1 VAIDYGTLGLKGVI
15 FEGISGMLDVVVS
28 TILLYGLIAVAVDG
42 GMMER
47 CCTWLLHRNIMGTTR
62 GAETVLTAGIVITN
76 ILLAGC
82 VLPSILMFGGMADR
96 IGQESGI
103 SPERRSILLTA
114 NATNFSAIIP
124 INSAFVMGSV
134 TIINEMVQKHSY
146 LPTVSPFQI
155 FSAAFYCL
163 FLTGIC
169 VIWVALGERAGK
181 GGHQKAQEISTVK
194 GS

>member
-1 VAIDYGTLGLKGVI
+1 
-15 FEGISGMLDVVVS
+15 
-28 TILLYGLIAVAVDG
+28 
-42 GMMER
+42 
-47 CCTWLLHRNIMGTTR
+47 MGTAR
-62 GAETVLTAGIVITN
+62 GAETVLTAGIILTN

-134 TIINEMVQKHSY
+134 TIINEMVQKHGY
-146 LPTVSPFQI
+146 LPTVSHSR
-155 FSAAFYCL
+155 FSARRFTACSL
-163 FLTGIC
+163 
-169 VIWVALGERAGK
+169 
-181 GGHQKAQEISTVK
+181 QESV
-194 GS
+194 

>member
-1 VAIDYGTLGLKGVI
+1 
-15 FEGISGMLDVVVS
+15 MLDVVVS

-47 CCTWLLHRNIMGTTR
+47 CCNWLLRQEYHGNHRSS
-62 GAETVLTAGIVITN
+62 ETVLTAGIVITN

-82 VLPSILMFGGMADR
+82 VLPSILMFGGMADQDWA
-96 IGQESGI
+96 GSGI
-103 SPERRSILLTA
+103 SR
-114 NATNFSAIIP
+114 NAGHSPDSECHQLQRIIP

-163 FLTGIC
+163 FLTRNLC
-169 VIWVALGERAGK
+169 DLGGFGEKK
-181 GGHQKAQEISTVK
+181 GWKGRGHQKGTGDFPVK